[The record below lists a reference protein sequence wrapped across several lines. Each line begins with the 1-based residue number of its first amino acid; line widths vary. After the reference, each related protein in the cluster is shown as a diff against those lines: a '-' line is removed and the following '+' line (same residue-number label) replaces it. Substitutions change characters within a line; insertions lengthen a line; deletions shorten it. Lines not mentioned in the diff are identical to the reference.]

1 MVEII
6 ICVASGALVACLI
19 SIAVD
24 VREINKIMN
33 GVKKIMIKAFVN
45 GVEVT
50 VYEYRN
56 DEAKCFIPS
65 MGICNWY
72 KLSMIEV
79 RE

>member
-1 MVEII
+1 M
-6 ICVASGALVACLI
+6 S
-19 SIAVD
+19 
-24 VREINKIMN
+24 
-33 GVKKIMIKAFVN
+33 KAFVN

-65 MGICNWY
+65 MGISNWY

-79 RE
+79 RG